1 MESTQQTDQ
10 QRSADRRRR
19 ELLEAA
25 DRVVLRDGPGAS
37 MNAIAAEAGIT
48 KPILY
53 RHFGDKG
60 GLYAAL
66 AKRHTDALLDSLRA
80 ALDAPAERRE
90 RVEATL
96 DTYLA
101 AIEARPQVYRF
112 LMHPGDGVSPG
123 DPGFDVR
130 KHSLPLLRLMGEELA
145 QVIEDRVDLG
155 PASQQ
160 LARVWGHGIVGM
172 MHAAGDWW
180 LGERPCSRAELV
192 RSLADL
198 LWGRLAAA
206 GDRVGGAGRW
216 GLVAQFPAPLK
227 DGGSA
232 RPVPVRSGCLPHES
246 LVAPA
251 RYAVRVRS
259 ALQVVRLVLEA
270 AGEETHARHPHR
282 FPRHREAL
290 NHGLVESLGACLQA
304 REGQAALRAAQHE
317 AGRLDQAGVDHVPY
331 VTDVLVVGAV
341 VDKNPQGAADLV
353 RGEAH
358 ALGRVHRREH
368 VLDERGEFGVEVC
381 YFRAGGVENR
391 VTEQCQRADA
401 ASRTRDGAL
410 SHGRKGTVTKVARAP
425 WWCRDA
431 GPVNGSR

>member
-1 MESTQQTDQ
+1 MGTTQPTDQ
-10 QRSADRRRR
+10 QRSADHRERRR

-66 AKRHTDALLDSLRA
+66 AKRHTDALLASLRA

-112 LMHPGDGVSPG
+112 LMHPSEAPSSGEQ
-123 DPGFDVR
+123 GFDVGL
-130 KHSLPLLRLMGEELA
+130 HSAPLLRRLGEELA
-145 QVIEDRVDLG
+145 EVIEERVDLG
-155 PASQQ
+155 PQGAE

-180 LGERPCSRAELV
+180 LGERPCPREQLV

-206 GDRVGGAGRW
+206 G
-216 GLVAQFPAPLK
+216 
-227 DGGSA
+227 
-232 RPVPVRSGCLPHES
+232 
-246 LVAPA
+246 
-251 RYAVRVRS
+251 
-259 ALQVVRLVLEA
+259 
-270 AGEETHARHPHR
+270 
-282 FPRHREAL
+282 
-290 NHGLVESLGACLQA
+290 N
-304 REGQAALRAAQHE
+304 
-317 AGRLDQAGVDHVPY
+317 
-331 VTDVLVVGAV
+331 
-341 VDKNPQGAADLV
+341 
-353 RGEAH
+353 
-358 ALGRVHRREH
+358 
-368 VLDERGEFGVEVC
+368 
-381 YFRAGGVENR
+381 RAGGP
-391 VTEQCQRADA
+391 
-401 ASRTRDGAL
+401 GF
-410 SHGRKGTVTKVARAP
+410 
-425 WWCRDA
+425 
-431 GPVNGSR
+431 

>member
-1 MESTQQTDQ
+1 MDTTQRTDQ

-66 AKRHTDALLDSLRA
+66 AKRHTDALLGALRD

-112 LMHPGDGVSPG
+112 LMHPAEGASPG
-123 DPGFDVR
+123 DPGFDIG
-130 KHSLPLLRLMGEELA
+130 KHSAPLLRRMGEELA
-145 QVIEDRVDLG
+145 EVIEERVDLG
-155 PASQQ
+155 PAGQQ

-192 RSLADL
+192 RALADL

-206 GDRVGGAGRW
+206 GD
-216 GLVAQFPAPLK
+216 K
-227 DGGSA
+227 
-232 RPVPVRSGCLPHES
+232 
-246 LVAPA
+246 
-251 RYAVRVRS
+251 
-259 ALQVVRLVLEA
+259 
-270 AGEETHARHPHR
+270 
-282 FPRHREAL
+282 
-290 NHGLVESLGACLQA
+290 
-304 REGQAALRAAQHE
+304 
-317 AGRLDQAGVDHVPY
+317 
-331 VTDVLVVGAV
+331 
-341 VDKNPQGAADLV
+341 
-353 RGEAH
+353 
-358 ALGRVHRREH
+358 
-368 VLDERGEFGVEVC
+368 
-381 YFRAGGVENR
+381 AGGP
-391 VTEQCQRADA
+391 
-401 ASRTRDGAL
+401 SF
-410 SHGRKGTVTKVARAP
+410 
-425 WWCRDA
+425 
-431 GPVNGSR
+431 